1 MHKLK
6 AVIFDYGKVLSLPP
20 TQEQWQT
27 LIQCFGTS
35 QEEFQQVYWRNRDG
49 IDRGTLDIITYWK
62 KAGEDCG
69 RQISEAE
76 ALELIEHDN
85 RQWTNVSPEM
95 LALARDLRA
104 AGYQTAILSNM
115 ERRMLGVMR
124 EKLDWLGEFDVQM
137 YSCEIGMVKPDAE
150 IYLECCRR
158 LGCRPE
164 EVLFLDDKK
173 VNTEGAKSIGM
184 QSYVFASGVDP
195 VMMTGESEITA
206 AELRALLLNE
216 SQEAALPPSP

>member
-6 AVIFDYGKVLSLPP
+6 AVVFDYGKVLSLPP
-20 TQEQWQT
+20 TEEQWQT
-27 LIQCFGTS
+27 LIACFGKS
-35 QEEFQQVYWRNRDG
+35 QQEFQQVYWSHRDG
-49 IDRGTLDIITYWK
+49 IDRGTLDIIDLLEK
-62 KAGEDCG
+62 G
-69 RQISEAE
+69 RRRLRPPLSDAE

-85 RQWTNVSPEM
+85 RQWTNVCPEM
-95 LALARDLRA
+95 LTLARDLRR
-104 AGYQTAILSNM
+104 AGYKTAILSNM

-124 EKLDWLGEFDVQM
+124 EKLDWLDEFDVQM

-158 LGCRPE
+158 LGCQPE

-195 VMMTGESEITA
+195 IMSTGESEITV
-206 AELRALLLNE
+206 AELRAMLLDGR
-216 SQEAALPPSP
+216 